1 MAALFNNLVKRNELI
16 HRTIV
21 ISLISV
27 VICCLCSVQ
36 ADSVSLQTTQGRYFR
51 WSAPAGWIYSETMS
65 GVTLYSPDGK
75 HSAGFAAILRSR
87 GQQTPQNFLKSV
99 FSKVPDYK
107 NPKIL
112 STKNLPNRQVGY
124 QTWHWIEATIA
135 YTDKGLPVTGLWQ
148 IGVANYYGMN
158 DAAVL
163 FYRSANANIKEG
175 QAFLPQI
182 AKSITITNTTEFA
195 GNNTIIHPKNN
206 PNTTGDMIMKT
217 WENKNKSFDEAMRK
231 DTNARRG
238 YEPAYD
244 PVTGER
250 YNPTFNQWN
259 DARGGYVNPKRPTEL
274 LNCGTPED
282 PKPCKR

>member
-1 MAALFNNLVKRNELI
+1 MKKTKSSKSAGLI
-16 HRTIV
+16 ILITVIV
-21 ISLISV
+21 F
-27 VICCLCSVQ
+27 CLGVLQVS
-36 ADSVSLQTTQGRYFR
+36 AESLQTTQGRYFK
-51 WSAPAGWIYSETMS
+51 WSAPPGWKHSETMS
-65 GVTLYSPDGK
+65 GVTLYSSDGK
-75 HSAGFAAILRSR
+75 HSAGFSALLRSR
-87 GQQTPQNFLKSV
+87 GQQTPQGFLQFI

-112 STKNLPNRQVGY
+112 STKNLPNRQVGS

-135 YTDKGLPVTGLWQ
+135 YTDKGMPVTGLWQ
-148 IGVANYYGMN
+148 VGVTNYYGQN

-175 QAFLPQI
+175 QAFLPQV
-182 AKSITITNTTEFA
+182 AKSIVITNTSEFA

-206 PNTTGDMIMKT
+206 PNITGDMIMKT
-217 WENKNKSFDEAMRK
+217 WENKNKSQDEAMRK

-244 PVTGER
+244 PQTGQR
-250 YNPTFNQWN
+250 YNPTFDQWN
-259 DARGGYVNPKRPTEL
+259 AAKGGYVNPNRPTEL

-282 PKPCKR
+282 PKPCGR

>member
-1 MAALFNNLVKRNELI
+1 MKKTIAPAGLITLIIYLLCTAHIYAA
-16 HRTIV
+16 
-21 ISLISV
+21 
-27 VICCLCSVQ
+27 
-36 ADSVSLQTTQGRYFR
+36 SLQTYQGRYFK
-51 WSAPAGWIYSETMS
+51 WAAPVGWTHSETSS

-75 HSAGFAAILRSR
+75 HSAGFAALMRSR
-87 GQQTPQNFLKSV
+87 GSQTPQSFIKFI

-112 STKNLPNRQVGY
+112 STKNLPSRQVGY
-124 QTWHWIEATIA
+124 QKWQWIEVTIS

-148 IGVANYYGMN
+148 VGVTNYYGMN

-163 FYRSANANIKEG
+163 FYRSANNSVKEG

-206 PNTTGDMIMKT
+206 PNTTGDMLMKT

-244 PVTGER
+244 PQTGQR
-250 YNPTFNQWN
+250 YNPTFDQWN
-259 DARGGYVNPKRPTEL
+259 AAKGGYVNPNRPTEL

-282 PKPCKR
+282 PKPCGR